1 MNKFKPE
8 QLRSQI
14 GDWVNLPLW
23 KEFNK
28 KYMRYLQK
36 FVRKERKKYTVYP
49 DKEDV
54 FRAFRLCSP
63 SDLKC
68 VILGQSPYHTGEADG
83 LAFSN
88 GGDYQNISP
97 SLQNIFKEVEND
109 VGFKDVAPDP
119 DLSRWAE
126 QGVLLLNTSLTVRE
140 GDADS
145 HLKIDGKKLWQRFTK
160 KALRICS
167 AITKPVVFM
176 LWGSHAKSFIKDT
189 PPTID
194 PLKVKGFMDEDESGE
209 NKILQ
214 AYHPAA
220 ELYRNYDKIAWFGC
234 SHFSKA
240 NKFLKS
246 KGIETIEWQ

>member
-14 GDWVNLPLW
+14 GDWINLPLW

-36 FVRKERKKYTVYP
+36 FIKKEREEYTIYP

-109 VGFKDVAPDP
+109 VGFEDVAPDP
-119 DLSRWAE
+119 DLTRWAE
-126 QGVLLLNTSLTVRE
+126 QGVLLLNTCLTVRE
-140 GDADS
+140 GDAES
-145 HLKIDGKKLWQRFTK
+145 HLTINGKKLWQRFTE
-160 KALRICS
+160 KAIRMCS
-167 AITKPVVFM
+167 MLDHPIVFM
-176 LWGSHAKSFIKDT
+176 LWGNHAKDYVEMDYN
-189 PPTID
+189 PPID
-194 PLKVKGFMDEDESGE
+194 PLKEG
-209 NKILQ
+209 NRILK

-220 ELYRNYDKIAWFGC
+220 EVYQNYDKTAFFGC
-234 SHFSKA
+234 QHFSKA
-240 NKFLKS
+240 NEFLES
-246 KGIETIEWQ
+246 KGIDTIDW

>member
-119 DLSRWAE
+119 DLTRWAE
-126 QGVLLLNTSLTVRE
+126 QGVLLLNTCLTVRE
-140 GDADS
+140 GDAES
-145 HLKIDGKKLWQRFTK
+145 HLTINGKKLWQKFTE
-160 KALRICS
+160 KAIRMCS
-167 AITKPVVFM
+167 MLDQPTVFM
-176 LWGSHAKSFIKDT
+176 LWGNHAKDYVEMDYN
-189 PPTID
+189 PPID
-194 PLKVKGFMDEDESGE
+194 PLKEG
-209 NKILQ
+209 NRILR

-220 ELYRNYDKIAWFGC
+220 EVYQNYDKTAFFGC
-234 SHFSKA
+234 QHFSQT
-240 NKFLKS
+240 NEFLES
-246 KGIETIEWQ
+246 KGIDTIDW

>member
-23 KEFNK
+23 KEFNR

-36 FVRKERKKYTVYP
+36 FVRKEREKYTVYP
-49 DKEDV
+49 DKKDV

-63 SDLKC
+63 SDLKV
-68 VILGQSPYHTGEADG
+68 VILAQNPYHDGSADG

-97 SLQNIFKEVEND
+97 SLQNIFKEIEND
-109 VGFKDVAPDP
+109 LGFEQVAHDP
-119 DLSRWAE
+119 DLTRWAE

-140 GDADS
+140 GGAES
-145 HLKIDGKKLWQRFTK
+145 HLTINGKKLWQKFTE
-160 KALRICS
+160 KAIRMCS
-167 AITKPVVFM
+167 MLDQPTVFM
-176 LWGSHAKSFIKDT
+176 LWGNHAKDYVEMDYN
-189 PPTID
+189 PPID
-194 PLKVKGFMDEDESGE
+194 PLKEG
-209 NKILQ
+209 NRILK

-220 ELYRNYDKIAWFGC
+220 EVYQNYDKVAFFGC
-234 SHFSKA
+234 NHFSQT
-240 NKFLKS
+240 NEFLKS
-246 KGIETIEWQ
+246 HNITPINW

>member
-1 MNKFKPE
+1 MKKFSRN
-8 QLRSQI
+8 QLESQI
-14 GDWVNLPLW
+14 GEWINTPLW

-28 KYMRYLQK
+28 KYMRIIQK
-36 FVRKERKKYTVYP
+36 FVRKERNNHTIYP

-54 FRAFRLCSP
+54 FRAFRLTSP
-63 SDLKC
+63 SNLKV
-68 VILGQSPYHTGEADG
+68 VILGQDPYHDSSADG

-97 SLQNIFKEVEND
+97 SLKNIFKEIEND

-126 QGVLLLNTSLTVRE
+126 QGVLLLNTCLTVRE
-140 GDADS
+140 GEANS
-145 HLKIDGKKLWQRFTK
+145 HSKIGGEKLWQRFTK
-160 KALRICS
+160 KAVRICS
-167 AITKPVVFM
+167 AITKPIVFM
-176 LWGSHAKSFIKDT
+176 LWGNHAKSFIKDI

-220 ELYRNYDKIAWFGC
+220 ELYQNYDDIAFFGC
-234 SHFSKA
+234 NHFSKC
-240 NKFLKS
+240 NEFLKN
-246 KGIETIEWQ
+246 KGIDTIDWQ

>member
-14 GDWVNLPLW
+14 GNWVNLPLW
-23 KEFNK
+23 KEFNR

-36 FVRKERKKYTVYP
+36 FVRKEREKYTVYP

-63 SDLKC
+63 SDLK
-68 VILGQSPYHTGEADG
+68 VIILGQNPYHDGSADG

-109 VGFKDVAPDP
+109 VGFKNVAPDP
-119 DLSRWAE
+119 DLTRWAE
-126 QGVLLLNTSLTVRE
+126 QGVLLLNTCLTVRE
-140 GDADS
+140 GDAES
-145 HLKIDGKKLWQRFTK
+145 HLTINGKKLWQKFTE
-160 KALRICS
+160 KAIRMCS
-167 AITKPVVFM
+167 MLDQPTVFM
-176 LWGSHAKSFIKDT
+176 LWGNHAKDYVEMDYN
-189 PPTID
+189 PPID
-194 PLKVKGFMDEDESGE
+194 PLKEG
-209 NKILQ
+209 NRILK

-220 ELYRNYDKIAWFGC
+220 EVYQNYDKTAFFGC
-234 SHFSKA
+234 QHFSKA
-240 NKFLKS
+240 NEFLES
-246 KGIETIEWQ
+246 KGIDTIDW